1 MTKGAI
7 LRGFLKK
14 QLYRYGERLLKTSVE
29 EVVIIL
35 IIVTRNVLIEL
46 MKNSFDAW
54 VLVSSLKYRSS
65 PQRCPIKKG
74 VPKIS
79 QNLQENTC
87 GRISFLTKLQAC
99 NFIKKD
105 ALAQEFSCEFCEI
118 FKNTFFTEHFWVSV
132 SVKYQSS
139 GLHLFALLDPPL
151 LT

>member
-1 MTKGAI
+1 M
-7 LRGFLKK
+7 
-14 QLYRYGERLLKTSVE
+14 
-29 EVVIIL
+29 
-35 IIVTRNVLIEL
+35 
-46 MKNSFDAW
+46 
-54 VLVSSLKYRSS
+54 
-65 PQRCPIKKG
+65 KKG

-118 FKNTFFTEHFWVSV
+118 FKNTFFTEHLWVSV
-132 SVKYQSS
+132 SVKYQSF